1 LIDYLFILVSSSY
14 DQSEFFKN
22 LSKPEPLDLDADEV
36 LVNVLTSANKDGPL
50 ACFVALQLSTYGHE

>member
-1 LIDYLFILVSSSY
+1 MTSSY

-22 LSKPEPLDLDADEV
+22 LSKPEPLDLDSDEA

-50 ACFVALQLSTYGHE
+50 ACFVALQLSSYGHE

>member
-1 LIDYLFILVSSSY
+1 MIDYLFILVSSSY